1 MFSIPISFFGMKN
14 RRMFAVF
21 SVVLGIVGAASLFAG
36 GQKEGQAGPTTL
48 AISIRTLSNPYQ
60 NNYKVGAEAF
70 GKTVGLPVEVLT
82 TEADSQKGLADI
94 RAEVARTGGNVV
106 FFIDPNQE
114 TDDVAIAQMLD
125 QAGVYFVTWWNKP
138 ADVKAWSYKHWVAHI
153 SFDGVAAGYFTS
165 TEQFKMFKTPNE
177 GKVFAI
183 QGLVTDTRAA
193 ERFQGLQKALAENPG
208 VQLVQW
214 VAGDWDRTKAYN
226 QTREMLAAHPDIDG
240 VWCANDDMA
249 MGAIQALK
257 EANLAGKVMVT
268 GADGIPEMLN
278 AIKAG
283 TAAATVM
290 NDAKYQAGLGL
301 AMSLAAMQGKLDVSA
316 EPQKHRQFEIPAVN
330 VDKANVDQVIH
341 DYIDNT
347 PTYDFSDFYA
357 RWSVAIP

>member
-1 MFSIPISFFGMKN
+1 MMDRKILVIAALVVIG
-14 RRMFAVF
+14 VF
-21 SVVLGIVGAASLFAG
+21 TTAGLFAG
-36 GQKEGQAGPTTL
+36 GAKEAAEPTTL
-48 AISIRTLSNPYQ
+48 AISIRTLSNPSQ

-70 GKTVGLPVEVLT
+70 GKKMGLAVDVLT
-82 TEADSQKGLADI
+82 TEANSQKGLTDI
-94 RAEVARTGGNVV
+94 KAEVARTGGNVV

-114 TDDVAIAQMLD
+114 TDDVAIAQILD

-138 ADVKAWSYKHWVAHI
+138 ADVKVWNYKHWVAHV
-153 SFDGVAAGYFTS
+153 SFDGVAAGHFTA
-165 TEQFKMFKTPNE
+165 TELFKTFKTPNQ

-183 QGLVTDTRAA
+183 QGLLANTSAA
-193 ERFQGLQKALAENPG
+193 ERFQGLQKALSENPG

-214 VAGDWDRTKAYN
+214 VAGDGDRTKAYN
-226 QTREMLAAHPDIDG
+226 QTREMLIAHPDIDG

-268 GADGIPEMLN
+268 GTDGIPEMFS

-283 TAAATVM
+283 TAIATVM

-301 AMSLAAMQGKLDVSA
+301 AMSLAAKQGKLDVA
-316 EPQKHRQFEIPAVN
+316 AQPQKYRQFEIPAVN
-330 VDKANVDQVIH
+330 VNKANVDQIIH

-347 PTYDFSDFYA
+347 PDYDFTNFYA